1 MHISE
6 EVSSAARAAPLA
18 IFGGV
23 LGTEILGLFVLIGAS
38 FASSDITRIVNTDL
52 SMPIGQ
58 LYLNTFGKKGM
69 LAVWSICIVLQV
81 CSIYLTHRNKYILIF
96 H

>member
-6 EVSSAARAAPLA
+6 EISSAARTAPLA

-23 LGTEILGLFVLIGAS
+23 LGTEISGLFLLIAAS
-38 FASSDITRIVNTDL
+38 FASSNTTRLVNTDL
-52 SMPIGQ
+52 SIPMAQ

-81 CSIYLTHRNKYILIF
+81 GSIYCAHRYKYVLIF

>member
-6 EVSSAARAAPLA
+6 EISSAATAAPLA

-23 LGTEILGLFVLIGAS
+23 LGTEILGLVLLIGAS

-58 LYLNTFGKKGM
+58 LYLNIFGKKGM
-69 LAVWSICIVLQV
+69 LAVWSICVVLQV
-81 CSIYLTHRNKYILIF
+81 GSIYWIHRF
-96 H
+96 

>member
-18 IFGGV
+18 ILNGV
-23 LGTEILGLFVLIGAS
+23 LGMEILGLFLLIGAS

-69 LAVWSICIVLQV
+69 LAVWGIYIVLQV
-81 CSIYLTHRNKYILIF
+81 GSIYLTHRDKSVLIF

>member
-18 IFGGV
+18 ILNGV
-23 LGTEILGLFVLIGAS
+23 LGMEILGLFLLIGAS
-38 FASSDITRIVNTDL
+38 FASPDITRIVNTDL
-52 SMPIGQ
+52 IMPMGQ

-69 LAVWSICIVLQV
+69 LAVWSIYIVLQV
-81 CSIYLTHRNKYILIF
+81 GSIYLIHRDKSVLIF